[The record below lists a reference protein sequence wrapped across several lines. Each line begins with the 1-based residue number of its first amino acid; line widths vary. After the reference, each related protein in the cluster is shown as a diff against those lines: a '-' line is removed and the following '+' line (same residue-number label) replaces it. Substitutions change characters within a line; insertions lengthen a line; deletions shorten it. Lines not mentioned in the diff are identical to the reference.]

1 MGNDSGPDVG
11 VTSFSNPL
19 EFCLLFRALLSKEL
33 NLLNAGLTGWATC
46 NSCEPEKYIKIKL
59 MFEFLSIYLHS
70 WKNKFSIFSW
80 RFQCRKISNLNIYYL
95 IMKCHSFSSIVHA
108 CKKLIIVCP
117 SLSIFTDEIR
127 WNYNLICKSLSYRG
141 FTKKIILASKAR
153 FETLT
158 IIYLVFQTFGIGQ
171 SKAGLFSI
179 YFHLG
184 LHSYLYV
191 RYQFIYS
198 IIFFD
203 ADTNSWMQRWYV
215 DECWIFIYLYF

>member
-1 MGNDSGPDVG
+1 M
-11 VTSFSNPL
+11 
-19 EFCLLFRALLSKEL
+19 
-33 NLLNAGLTGWATC
+33 
-46 NSCEPEKYIKIKL
+46 
-59 MFEFLSIYLHS
+59 
-70 WKNKFSIFSW
+70 
-80 RFQCRKISNLNIYYL
+80 
-95 IMKCHSFSSIVHA
+95 
-108 CKKLIIVCP
+108 CP

-184 LHSYLYV
+184 LHSYLSTCMSGISSFTV
-191 RYQFIYS
+191 L
-198 IIFFD
+198 FFSMQTLIAECKGD
-203 ADTNSWMQRWYV
+203 MSTNA
-215 DECWIFIYLYF
+215 EFLFIFISKIRLLERTAIFMYANSFEERMMNTNVIYYYQSAKQTILFLLLVNFCFVIFHNG